1 MIRHLFRMVWNRKR
15 TNFLIIVE
23 IFFSFIVLFAVV
35 LFAVY
40 YADNYRRPLGYSYQ
54 NVWNISIERTGDGD
68 TQRPTTEVA
77 EGGQEERLAPGL
89 IRARQLFLVLREL
102 SEIESFAGVST
113 PPYAQSTTGS
123 AYKLNGRE
131 IKFNINSATDSLAE
145 TLGLSLVRGRWFG
158 REDDGANY
166 KPVIINERMSREV
179 FGDGDPIGQQISP
192 EKDWQG
198 KPVKIIERVIGVI
211 TDYRKDGEFAGLG
224 NYIFQRHNLD
234 DPKSWP
240 PSNIVVRVQA
250 GTTAA
255 FEEKLMAKLQSV
267 ARDWSF
273 EIDPVSEMRE
283 VSLTIYLAP
292 IISAGLVSAFLMI
305 MVALGLTGVLWQNV
319 TQRTKEIGL
328 RRAKGATAGNIYLQI
343 LGELLVI
350 TSFGLVLGVA
360 VVVQFPLLDLIG
372 FISDKVYIYSLL
384 LSILVIYVLTLICG
398 LYPSRLATRVQ
409 PAEALHYE

>member
-1 MIRHLFRMVWNRKR
+1 MIRHLFKMVWNRKR

-54 NVWNISIERTGDGD
+54 NVWNISIERIGDGD
-68 TQRPTTEVA
+68 SDTQGPTTEVE

-89 IRARQLFLVLREL
+89 VRARQLFLALREL
-102 SEIESFAGVST
+102 SEIESFAGVNT
-113 PPYAQSTTGS
+113 PPYAQSTTAS
-123 AYKLNGRE
+123 AYELNGRE
-131 IKFNINSATDSLAE
+131 VKFNINSATDSLAD
-145 TLGLSLVRGRWFG
+145 TLGLTLVRGRWFG

-198 KPVKIIERVIGVI
+198 KTVKIVERVIGVI
-211 TDYRKDGEFAGLG
+211 TDYRKDGEFAALG
-224 NYIFQRHNLD
+224 NYMFQRHNLN

-267 ARDWSF
+267 ARNC
-273 EIDPVSEMRE
+273 R
-283 VSLTIYLAP
+283 
-292 IISAGLVSAFLMI
+292 
-305 MVALGLTGVLWQNV
+305 
-319 TQRTKEIGL
+319 L
-328 RRAKGATAGNIYLQI
+328 R
-343 LGELLVI
+343 
-350 TSFGLVLGVA
+350 
-360 VVVQFPLLDLIG
+360 
-372 FISDKVYIYSLL
+372 
-384 LSILVIYVLTLICG
+384 SI
-398 LYPSRLATRVQ
+398 P
-409 PAEALHYE
+409 